1 LFGCGS
7 GVQRG
12 QTFTKK
18 LRSDHDLPRT
28 LRQKQ
33 AAAYVGMS
41 ESGFIKLMRKGQG
54 PRQIIK
60 DRAVYFKTEHLDAWM
75 LADLVPEDAVIEITL
90 QERRKAQFHKSR
102 ARKALGY
109 DA

>member
-1 LFGCGS
+1 MPSKPEPTPQPAF
-7 GVQRG
+7 
-12 QTFTKK
+12 
-18 LRSDHDLPRT
+18 

-41 ESGFIKLMRKGQG
+41 ESGFIKLMRKGLG

-75 LADLVPEDAVIEITL
+75 LADLVPEDVAVEITL
-90 QERRKAQFHKSR
+90 QERRKAQFHRSH
-102 ARKALGY
+102 ARRRLGLE
-109 DA
+109 A